1 MKDSEQH
8 SFWKQVQITNRI
20 LIKIPGS
27 KTTFEY
33 ELNLF
38 EVETYLN
45 FFDKFSKILA
55 CPSLLECE
63 FILA

>member
-55 CPSLLECE
+55 
-63 FILA
+63 